1 MMRVRNQQRRK
12 YMGSE
17 EFSWEEMR
25 IAACDPKL
33 LFSAVVQ
40 FCQDILLYGFST
52 FLPTIL
58 KSMGY
63 DTLMSNAL
71 TVPVY
76 IWATIIFIAVAVC
89 ADRFSKFASVSHRI
103 CHCQTPTLVEQAN
116 VMQFIFAVNIFGM
129 IGYALLL
136 GVTDTAVK
144 YFATFLIAI
153 PTFTA
158 VGLNLAWL
166 NVNVAPQYRR
176 ALEIGLQQTIGN
188 CAGIVA
194 GQVYRTSPYVLG
206 NAFSLGSL
214 VVSQV
219 VVVGHGL
226 YLRRQNRLKG
236 EIERGEKEDTRRIHT
251 GDGAVDF
258 KYHY

>member
-1 MMRVRNQQRRK
+1 M
-12 YMGSE
+12 
-17 EFSWEEMR
+17 
-25 IAACDPKL
+25 
-33 LFSAVVQ
+33 
-40 FCQDILLYGFST
+40 
-52 FLPTIL
+52 
-58 KSMGY
+58 
-63 DTLMSNAL
+63 
-71 TVPVY
+71 
-76 IWATIIFIAVAVC
+76 
-89 ADRFSKFASVSHRI
+89 
-103 CHCQTPTLVEQAN
+103 
-116 VMQFIFAVNIFGM
+116 FGI
-129 IGYALLL
+129 IGYSLLL
-136 GVTDTAVK
+136 GVSDTGVR
-144 YFATFLIAI
+144 YFATFFIAI

-206 NAFSLGSL
+206 NSFSLGA
-214 VVSQV
+214 VVASQF

-226 YLRRQNRLKG
+226 YLRRQNKAKD